1 VETRCLVVFS
11 KPAVAGR
18 VKTRL
23 VGHLSPEQAAAL
35 QDALLADLRQALD
48 GAPFDC
54 WLAWAVGSGEPLPDG
69 PEPAIRQ
76 AGADLGARLHGALA
90 LAAREHGRIAAV
102 GSDHPGF
109 TAELATSAFDALDD
123 ADLAI
128 VPALDGGYS
137 LIALRSTALSP
148 ALFSGIAWST
158 GSVLEE
164 TLSRAAALEL
174 RVARL
179 APSGDLDTPKDL
191 DDLCSRL
198 AAGQGAAGPRVRRLI
213 ESWGRLPAL
222 VEP

>member
-23 VGHLSPEQAAAL
+23 LGHLSPEQAAAL
-35 QDALLADLRQALD
+35 HEALLADLRQALD
-48 GAPFDC
+48 GAPFAC
-54 WLAWAVGSGEPLPDG
+54 WLAWAVDAAEPLPGG

-76 AGADLGARLHGALA
+76 AGSDLGARLHGALA
-90 LAAREHGRIAAV
+90 VAARDHDRIAAV

-109 TAELATSAFDALDD
+109 TAELASSAFDALDD

-148 ALFSGIAWST
+148 ALFAGIAWST
-158 GSVLEE
+158 GSVLGE
-164 TLSRAAALEL
+164 TLSRAAALKL

-179 APSGDLDTPKDL
+179 APAADLDTPEDL
-191 DDLCSRL
+191 ADLCARL
-198 AAGQGAAGPRVRRLI
+198 AAGQPAAGPMVRRLI
-213 ESWGRLPAL
+213 ESWGRVPAL
-222 VEP
+222 VER